1 MEADPWKDFLQFYIE
16 LASAIQSEIQSPEL
30 EAHLATVMK
39 LNPKELR
46 PLVKFVCDQFDGH
59 SKAILFRLPE
69 FFESKSLKIFQSV
82 DFDLSEQWKARPMWR
97 QSIWEWVERLF
108 VIGNVC
114 LHPNRKDKFLQ
125 AVRKLK
131 MQQQQREVDDSLGHP
146 DEEEDIQGVVDG
158 MAQMFGLPP
167 ESPMN
172 EFMSDLAVHMQQ
184 KMTQSDNPMAL
195 LQSMMNGDMSVL
207 DDVNEKIQA
216 KIEAKIESGELTEE
230 DFQRQQEGMMQN
242 FGGISG
248 LMQMANGLG
257 LQTDGA
263 AEQLAQ
269 AEQQPDQAQ
278 TQQRIEQLRQIQSA
292 RAQQKP
298 KKKSKGKKKKKR

>member
-30 EAHLATVMK
+30 QTHLDSVMQ

-69 FFESKSLKIFQSV
+69 FFETQSLKIFQSV

-97 QSIWEWVERLF
+97 KSIWEWVERLF

-131 MQQQQREVDDSLGHP
+131 MQQQQREVDESLGQP
-146 DEEEDIQGVVDG
+146 DEEEDVEGVVNG

-167 ESPMN
+167 DSPMN
-172 EFMSDLAVHMQQ
+172 EFMSDLAIHMQQ

-248 LMQMANGLG
+248 LMQMASNLG
-257 LQTDGA
+257 LETDGVEV
-263 AEQLAQ
+263 EQPA
-269 AEQQPDQAQ
+269 QPDQAQ

-292 RAQQKP
+292 RGHQRS